1 VIDEVR
7 PFSFLDLSLETGN
20 LATSISNNFSAGS
33 RSWDLNLADC
43 LRTQRLQHRGNAGFK
58 VNVLSKMYN
67 YNDCGEIQ
75 NGETPKNAQE
85 LGIVLIFLLTCF

>member
-1 VIDEVR
+1 VEQ
-7 PFSFLDLSLETGN
+7 EMK
-20 LATSISNNFSAGS
+20 
-33 RSWDLNLADC
+33 
-43 LRTQRLQHRGNAGFK
+43 HRGNAGFK